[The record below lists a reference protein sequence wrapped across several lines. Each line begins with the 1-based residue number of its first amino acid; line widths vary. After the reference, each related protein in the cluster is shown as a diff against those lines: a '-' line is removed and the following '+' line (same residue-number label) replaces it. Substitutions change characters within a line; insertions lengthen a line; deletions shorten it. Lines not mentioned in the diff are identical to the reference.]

1 METVDIEK
9 IVDSANIPDYL
20 KLVKDEEVRQNTKDL
35 TPAEQTAKLL
45 AQLLAVCPV
54 IKTETVV
61 TLESVESFMKRG
73 GVVTVTKPRNAY
85 QSQRPQMIKKA
96 KRTRS
101 FKQFV
106 SGSY

>member
-20 KLVKDEEVRQNTKDL
+20 KLVKDEENRKPKDP
-35 TPAEQTAKLL
+35 TPTEQTAKLL